1 LYDQIKCRP
10 QAGKKP
16 NGRPQQR
23 ALAKHQREDHMAIS
37 RRNVLIGSAGALG
50 TATFSFPK
58 PAIAQSEPIKIGL
71 LAAMTGPSSAPTI
84 GFNRGV
90 IFAVDALNAAGG
102 VKGRKIEI
110 ITRDTQGD
118 PTKAV
123 NATQELISQAKVH
136 AIWGPFNSGEALAT
150 TPIMAR
156 AKMPDIHPCVV
167 ESLIDPV
174 KFPYAFRL
182 APSNSQWDD
191 AVRNYCLKI
200 LKVKKVAVIGDTT
213 GYGVTAV
220 GASVTAFKKD
230 GAEVVYQANI
240 DATQPDLTPDMLRA
254 RNAGAEVIV
263 VWSVTTGMEA
273 RMFNTRAAMNW
284 DVAFVGHPS
293 LASGVIAGLV
303 EKPENWK
310 KVYAIGYKS
319 CSYDAAG
326 KLPAKSQDLVDRLIK
341 AKVELN
347 DTLLWWI
354 AGGIDAIELIA
365 KGVETSGSTDAEGIV
380 KYWNTL
386 AKYPGYFGNYTFTPT
401 QHNGYATDEIVM
413 SESSTAKN
421 GTFALAPGYT

>member
-1 LYDQIKCRP
+1 MMRKRRTPDLRKRTGDV
-10 QAGKKP
+10 
-16 NGRPQQR
+16 
-23 ALAKHQREDHMAIS
+23 MAVS
-37 RRNVLIGSAGALG
+37 RRELLIGSAGALG
-50 TATFSFPK
+50 AASFSFPM
-58 PAIAQSEPIKIGL
+58 PAIAQTDPIKIGC

-90 IFAVDALNAAGG
+90 VFAAEAINAAGG

-136 AIWGPFNSGEALAT
+136 AIWGPLNSGEALAT

-167 ESLIDPV
+167 ESLIDPT
-174 KFPYAFRL
+174 KYPNAFRM

-191 AVRNYCLKI
+191 AVRNYCLNV

-220 GASVTAFKKD
+220 GASVAAFKKD
-230 GAEVVYQANI
+230 GADVVYQANI
-240 DATQPDLTPDMLRA
+240 DATQPDMTPDMLRA
-254 RNAGAEVIV
+254 KNAGAEVIV

-273 RMFNTRAAMNW
+273 RMFNTRAALNW
-284 DVAFVGHPS
+284 DVPFAGHPS
-293 LASGVIAGLV
+293 LASGELAGLV

-319 CSYDAAG
+319 CSYDSTG
-326 KLPAKSQDLVDRLIK
+326 KLPPKSEELVARLTK
-341 AKVELN
+341 AGVALN

-354 AGGIDAIELIA
+354 AGGIDAIELFA
-365 KGVETSGSTDAEGIV
+365 KAVEASGSTESAGIIAHL
-380 KYWNTL
+380 NSL
-386 AKYPGYFGNYTFTPT
+386 NKYPGYFGNYTFSPT
-401 QHNGYATDEIVM
+401 QHNGYPTDEIVM
-413 SESSTAKN
+413 SEASTAKN
-421 GTFALAPGYT
+421 GTFALAPGYS

>member
-1 LYDQIKCRP
+1 M
-10 QAGKKP
+10 
-16 NGRPQQR
+16 
-23 ALAKHQREDHMAIS
+23 LATMMSAVERKQPEEYMTVS
-37 RRNVLIGSAGALG
+37 RRDVLLGSAGALG
-50 TATFSFPK
+50 AATFSFPK
-58 PAIAQSEPIKIGL
+58 PAIAQSEPIKIGW

-90 IFAVDALNAAGG
+90 IFAVDAINAAGG
-102 VKGRKIEI
+102 VKGRKIEV

-136 AIWGPFNSGEALAT
+136 ALWGPVNSGEALAT

-156 AKMPDIHPCVV
+156 AKMPNIHPCVV
-167 ESLIDPV
+167 ETLIDTT
-174 KFPYAFRL
+174 KFPNAFRM

-191 AVRNYCLKI
+191 AVRNYCLNI
-200 LKVKKVAVIGDTT
+200 LKVKKIAVIGDTT

-220 GASVTAFKKD
+220 GASVAAFKKD

-240 DATQPDLTPDMLRA
+240 DATQPDMTPDMLRA
-254 RNAGAEVIV
+254 KNAGAEVIV

-293 LASGVIAGLV
+293 LASGEIAGLV

-310 KVYAIGYKS
+310 KVYAVGYKS
-319 CSYDAAG
+319 VSYDAAG
-326 KLPAKSQDLVDRLIK
+326 KLPAKTQELVDRLLK
-341 AKVELN
+341 ANVVLN

-354 AGGIDAIELIA
+354 AGGIDAIELFA
-365 KGVETSGSTDAEGIV
+365 KGVETSGSTEGPGLIA
-380 KYWNTL
+380 YLNTL
-386 AKYPGYFGNYTFTPT
+386 TKYPGYFGDYTFTPT
-401 QHNGYATDEIVM
+401 QHNGYPTDEIVM
-413 SESSTAKN
+413 SEASTAKN
-421 GTFALAPGYT
+421 GTFALAPGYS

>member
-1 LYDQIKCRP
+1 
-10 QAGKKP
+10 
-16 NGRPQQR
+16 
-23 ALAKHQREDHMAIS
+23 MAVS
-37 RRNVLIGSAGALG
+37 RRDVLLGSAGAVG
-50 TATFSFPK
+50 AAAFSFPM
-58 PAIAQSEPIKIGL
+58 PAIAQSEPIKIGW

-90 IFAVDALNAAGG
+90 IFAADAINAAGG

-136 AIWGPFNSGEALAT
+136 AIWGPVNSGEALAT

-156 AKMPDIHPCVV
+156 AKMPDLHPCVV
-167 ESLIDPV
+167 ESLIDPA
-174 KFPYAFRL
+174 KFPNAFRM

-191 AVRNYCLKI
+191 AVRGYCLNV
-200 LKVKKVAVIGDTT
+200 LKVKKIAVIGDTT

-220 GASVTAFKKD
+220 GASVAAFKKD
-230 GAEVVYQANI
+230 GADVVYQANI
-240 DATQPDLTPDMLRA
+240 DATQPDMTPDMLRA
-254 RNAGAEVIV
+254 KNAGAEVIV

-273 RMFNTRAAMNW
+273 RMFNTRAAMDW

-293 LASGVIAGLV
+293 LASGEIAGLV
-303 EKPENWK
+303 EKPANWK

-319 CSYDAAG
+319 VSYDAAG
-326 KLPAKSQDLVDRLIK
+326 KLPAKTQDLVDRLAK
-341 AKVELN
+341 ANVAMN
-347 DTLLWWI
+347 DTLMWWI

-365 KGVETSGSTDAEGIV
+365 KAVAESGSTDSAGIIG
-380 KYWNTL
+380 YWNTL
-386 AKYPGYFGNYTFTPT
+386 AKYPGFFGDYTFTPS
-401 QHNGYATDEIVM
+401 QHNGYPTDEIVM
-413 SESSTAKN
+413 SEASTAKN

>member
-1 LYDQIKCRP
+1 
-10 QAGKKP
+10 
-16 NGRPQQR
+16 
-23 ALAKHQREDHMAIS
+23 MAVS
-37 RRNVLIGSAGALG
+37 RRELLVGGAGALG
-50 TATFSFPK
+50 AASLSFPM
-58 PAIAQSEPIKIGL
+58 PALAQTEPIRIGC

-90 IFAVDALNAAGG
+90 DFAVKAINAAGG
-102 VKGRKIEI
+102 LKGRKIEI
-110 ITRDTQGD
+110 VMRDTQGD

-123 NATQELISQAKVH
+123 NATQEMISQVKVH
-136 AIWGPFNSGEALAT
+136 GIWGPLNSGEALAT

-167 ESLIDPV
+167 ETLIDPT
-174 KFPYAFRL
+174 KYPNAFRM

-191 AVRNYCLKI
+191 AVRNYCLKV

-220 GASVTAFKKD
+220 GASVAAFKKD
-230 GAEVVYQANI
+230 GADVVYQANI
-240 DATQPDLTPDMLRA
+240 DATQPDMTPDMLRA
-254 RNAGAEVIV
+254 KNAGAEVIV

-284 DVAFVGHPS
+284 DVPFAGHPS
-293 LASGVIAGLV
+293 LASGEIAGLV

-319 CSYDAAG
+319 CSYDASG
-326 KLPAKSQDLVDRLIK
+326 KLPAKSEELVDRLTK
-341 AKVELN
+341 AGVSLN

-354 AGGIDAIELIA
+354 AGGIDAIELFAKAVEASGGTESAGIIA
-365 KGVETSGSTDAEGIV
+365 YLNGL
-380 KYWNTL
+380 N
-386 AKYPGYFGNYTFTPT
+386 KYPGYFGNYTFTPT
-401 QHNGYATDEIVM
+401 QHNGYQTEEIVM
-413 SESSTAKN
+413 SEASTAKN